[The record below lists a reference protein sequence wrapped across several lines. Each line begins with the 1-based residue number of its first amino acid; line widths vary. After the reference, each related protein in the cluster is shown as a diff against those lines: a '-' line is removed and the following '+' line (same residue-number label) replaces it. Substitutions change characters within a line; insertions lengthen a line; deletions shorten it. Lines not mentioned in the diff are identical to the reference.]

1 MIATV
6 MALVILIT
14 GMVRRVDVYAA
25 FVKGAQEG
33 LQTALRIAPCIC
45 AALMVTAALQGS
57 GLMQAA
63 ESVLRPAMDAM
74 HLPQELL
81 PFLVMRPVSGAGAL
95 SVLAELMREEGVDSH
110 AARLAAAM
118 MGSSETV
125 LYVIPVYL
133 GAAKKKTAR
142 YVLWAAL
149 AAMTAGM
156 AVCTVLVR

>member
-33 LQTALRIAPCIC
+33 LKTALRIAPCIC

-149 AAMTAGM
+149 DAMTAGM